1 VSNSTD
7 KARHWFKS
15 DAAKRDKL
23 KFRRLL
29 RLVDPDRPD
38 RNEAEDLLAGRLD
51 RLWSYCELHQVR
63 NFESLREIAEATEVP
78 IKVIEAMADPSVM
91 WIRHVK
97 PSPDIIEARAVQG
110 VTGEDITK
118 PMAVVR
124 MMQSDTERRQKSGS
138 KSKTGN
144 VQGASGDIHIHSH
157 DEQGSSGPPKA
168 PPDAESNGLAKE
180 SNGRRMPTAKTDES
194 KVIHV
199 ANRIAGM
206 QSAAGAAT

>member
-1 VSNSTD
+1 MSNSNN
-7 KARHWFKS
+7 KPRHWFMS
-15 DAAKRDKL
+15 DAAKRDKF

-29 RLVDPDRPD
+29 GLVDPDRLD
-38 RNEAEDLLAGRLD
+38 RDEAEDLLAGRLD

-63 NFESLREIAEATEVP
+63 NFESLREVAEATRVP
-78 IKVIEAMADPSVM
+78 IKVIEAMADPTVM

-97 PSPDIIEARAVQG
+97 PSPDIIEARTVQG

-124 MMQSDTERRQKSGS
+124 MMQTDTERRQKSGN
-138 KSKTGN
+138 KGQTGS
-144 VQGASGDIHIHSH
+144 VQSASGHIPTDSH
-157 DEQGSSGPPKA
+157 DTHGSSGPPKA
-168 PPDAESNGLAKE
+168 PPDTESNGLAKE

-194 KVIHV
+194 RVIHV